1 MKLQIEMDSEKELS
15 IKMSAPPPPPPPMS
29 GMAPPPPPP
38 PMLSMSN
45 ISPMQDGRSQL
56 LAEIRKGATLKKST
70 TLNDANHNVSAK
82 WNFV

>member
-1 MKLQIEMDSEKELS
+1 MDSEKELS

-29 GMAPPPPPP
+29 GISLMAPPPPPP
-38 PMLSMSN
+38 MPSMSN
-45 ISPMQDGRSQL
+45 TSPMQDGRSQL

>member
-1 MKLQIEMDSEKELS
+1 MDSEKELS

-29 GMAPPPPPP
+29 GISLMAPPPPPP
-38 PMLSMSN
+38 MPSISN

-70 TLNDANHNVSAK
+70 ALNDANHNVSAK